1 MQRRNFLQLA
11 SLPAV
16 TALLSAC
23 GGSDSDS
30 KPAIPDTQ
38 HEKVLEPGVDPA
50 TLSSVPPPSEIDLDF
65 LLQTVDVPLR
75 ASVMMGE
82 QPLSNIPVDF
92 YDLDGQLLA
101 TVTTDAQ
108 GLARSDLS
116 ARRLVLAE
124 AQTPDGSLLG
134 LCYYTGLEWQATV
147 RVDILQTLVVEAIA
161 EAADQ
166 HHVGLYALQDYFR
179 VPQSVNLLAVG
190 HAWPLLD
197 QRLMHAE
204 WRSSGKSLA
213 GYISELIADIF
224 DHLDDDSYANTRFNA
239 QVQSDKHSNLRL
251 HAEPPRLQAKSAGS
265 LGISREAAID
275 IIGNLAR
282 DGIKKA
288 IPIPFASDVFG
299 FAFGQFRSKV
309 FPVPEGP
316 DPYAPIL
323 DALFLVQSQ
332 LADIKEESQRQ
343 FLESSWRHLMKPFD
357 MFENVSKELLNVSE
371 EKGSNQARVAAY
383 ERQLISLTD
392 GNETQRNQLKIA
404 TRMLVGSGNYVQTPI
419 IQALLTVVRKKFYS
433 EISREKYQ
441 QYLACFLIQ
450 QSIAHMLLAASYIL
464 RGYNEQWPESAIGD
478 SLSMVLDDFER
489 MFRVTHALYS
499 VKALPPRV
507 NIEHEKGLAWA
518 GTCSLIPQITDLW
531 PQSKKV
537 CPSTYCSDNSFYR
550 TGTGLPNWAGPEPWR
565 FARGGNMMMSLEAW
579 NFAPWR
585 SPTKAEVSNAF
596 YDGANRARPKL
607 RVDVYAQSV
616 GYASHTDAQGR
627 QVNPFLL
634 PSGKRVTIPTSFR
647 RAGGGLFS
655 GPEYL
660 DITAFDME
668 TMQVAS
674 RDVAYRYA
682 HGEQYHYFPVATV
695 STATLRTHLPWL
707 VVEDVLQQY
716 RADIDRI

>member
-1 MQRRNFLQLA
+1 MQRRDFLQLA

-23 GGSDSDS
+23 GGSDGESS
-30 KPAIPDTQ
+30 SVIPDTQ
-38 HEKVLEPGVDPA
+38 NEKVLEPGVDPA

-65 LLQTVDVPLR
+65 LVETVDVPLR

-82 QPLSNIPVDF
+82 QALSNIPVDF
-92 YDLDGQLLA
+92 YDLNGQLLA
-101 TVTTDAQ
+101 TVITDAQ
-108 GLARSDLS
+108 GLARSDIS

-124 AQTPDGSLLG
+124 AQTPNGSLCG

-147 RVDILQTLVVEAIA
+147 RLDILQTLVVEAIA

-179 VPQSVNLLAVG
+179 IPQSANLLTVG

-204 WRSSGKSLA
+204 WRSSGKTLDD
-213 GYISELIADIF
+213 YVSELVADIF
-224 DHLDDDSYANTRFNA
+224 DHIDEDSYANTRFNA
-239 QVQSDKHSNLRL
+239 LAQSAPPSNLRL
-251 HAEPPRLQAKSAGS
+251 QAEQPRLQTKSAGP
-265 LGISREAAID
+265 LGISRAAAID

-282 DGIKKA
+282 EGIKKA
-288 IPIPFASDVFG
+288 IPLPFASDLFG
-299 FAFGQFRSKV
+299 FAFGRFRSKL
-309 FPVPEGP
+309 VPPGP
-316 DPYAPIL
+316 DPYAIIL
-323 DALFLVQSQ
+323 DELLLIQSQ
-332 LADIKEESQRQ
+332 LADIKEEVQRQ
-343 FLESSWRHLMKPFD
+343 FLENSWRHLMTPFD
-357 MFENVSKELLNVSE
+357 AFESVSRELLNVSE
-371 EKGSNQARVAAY
+371 EKGSNQARVDAY
-383 ERQLISLTD
+383 ERQLIALTA

-404 TRMLVGSGNYVQTPI
+404 TRMLVGSGNYLQTPI

-433 EISREKYQ
+433 EVSHEKYQ
-441 QYLACFLIQ
+441 QYLACFLLQ
-450 QSIAHMLLAASYIL
+450 QSIAHLLLAAGYIL
-464 RGYNEQWPESAIGD
+464 RGEKEQWTEAIVRD
-478 SLSMVLDDFER
+478 HLTMVLDDFER

-507 NIEHEKGLAWA
+507 NIEHEAGLAWA
-518 GTCSLIPQITDLW
+518 GTCSLIPQVTDLW
-531 PQSKKV
+531 PQSEKV
-537 CPSTYCSDNSFYR
+537 CPYTYCSDNHHYR

-565 FARGGNMMMSLEAW
+565 FARGGDMMMSLEAW

-585 SPTKAEVSNAF
+585 SPTDKEVRKAF
-596 YDGANRARPKL
+596 YDDANRARPKL

-616 GYASHTDAQGR
+616 GYASHTDAKGR

-634 PSGKRVTIPTSFR
+634 PSGKRVTIPSSFR
-647 RAGGGLFS
+647 RAGGGLFT

-668 TMQVAS
+668 TMKVGS
-674 RDVAYRYA
+674 RNVAYRYA
-682 HGEQYHYFPVATV
+682 NGERYHYFPVATV
-695 STATLRTHLPWL
+695 PSATLRQHLPWL